1 MGKLI
6 LTHFFL
12 TYIFMEVSSEN
23 YKNQTLFPSEV
34 QVRKNVVR
42 MNFAILG
49 EWSTY
54 TSSLKL
60 VVNLKSEALNQFYR
74 LRVDSAVSMS
84 NGMTTEVQKKKKI
97 ILSFRHRRI
106 SVRVKY
112 PKWMVD
118 GIHIVWKL
126 KIRSLDGRMAL
137 GKILD
142 LHKNAPRL
150 KLISSKLRKN
160 DKTCHLEDW
169 SINLKQLGDSISKRF
184 LFPPSLNINRC
195 VGSCH
200 SDALLGEIISTFPVY
215 YTIKNIFMMNKFG
228 VSPKACCVPLQF
240 KSLTVLE
247 LHNGQITKRRF
258 KTATAISC
266 GCRSCE

>member
-1 MGKLI
+1 
-6 LTHFFL
+6 
-12 TYIFMEVSSEN
+12 
-23 YKNQTLFPSEV
+23 
-34 QVRKNVVR
+34 

-49 EWSTY
+49 ESSTY

-106 SVRVKY
+106 S
-112 PKWMVD
+112 
-118 GIHIVWKL
+118 
-126 KIRSLDGRMAL
+126 IRSLDGRMAL

-169 SINLKQLGDSISKRF
+169 NINLKQLGDSISKRF